1 MGYIYCITNLIN
13 NKQYVGKTT
22 YSVERRWKQ
31 HCSDYKKLKC
41 ANRPLYKAMNKYGI
55 DNFKIEIL
63 EQCERGFI
71 SEREQYW
78 IKYLKTYHLG
88 YNATLGGDG
97 SLIFDELEII
107 QLYNVHKCIK
117 TVASILGCCIDTV
130 SAILKSNNICI
141 EPHYYDSGVINKPKQ
156 INQYS
161 LNNEYLQT
169 FDSVQL
175 AAIWLLE
182 NNKIKK
188 LNSSVRGHI
197 SDVANGK
204 TKSAYKYIWKYV

>member
-22 YSVERRWKQ
+22 YSIERRWKQ

-41 ANRPLYKAMNKYGI
+41 SNRPLYKAMNKYGI
-55 DNFKIEIL
+55 ENFKIEVL
-63 EQCERGFI
+63 EQCERNLI

-78 IKYLKTYHLG
+78 IKCLKTYHLG

-97 SLIFDELEII
+97 SLIFNESEII
-107 QLYNVHKCIK
+107 QLYNAHKCIK
-117 TVASILGCCIDTV
+117 TVASILGCCIDTI
-130 SAILKSNNICI
+130 SAILKSNNIYI
-141 EPHYYDSGVINKPKQ
+141 ESHSYDSGVINKPKQ

-175 AAIWLLE
+175 AATWLLE

-188 LNSSVRGHI
+188 LNSGVRAHI

>member
-22 YSVERRWKQ
+22 YNVERRWKQ
-31 HCSDYKKLKC
+31 HCSDYKKLKY

-55 DNFKIEIL
+55 ENFKIEVL
-63 EQCERGFI
+63 EQCERNLI

-107 QLYNVHKCIK
+107 QLYNVHKCVK
-117 TVASILGCCIDTV
+117 TVASILGCCTDTV
-130 SAILKSNNICI
+130 SAILKSNNIYI
-141 EPHYYDSGVINKPKQ
+141 ESHPYDSGVIKKPKQ

-169 FDSVQL
+169 FDSVKL

-188 LNSSVRGHI
+188 LNSGVRSHI
-197 SDVANGK
+197 SDAANGK
-204 TKSAYKYIWKYV
+204 TKSAYKYIWKYT

>member
-1 MGYIYCITNLIN
+1 
-13 NKQYVGKTT
+13 
-22 YSVERRWKQ
+22 
-31 HCSDYKKLKC
+31 
-41 ANRPLYKAMNKYGI
+41 MNKYGI
-55 DNFKIEIL
+55 ENFKIEIL
-63 EQCERGFI
+63 EQCERNLI

-88 YNATLGGDG
+88 YNATLGGEG
-97 SLIFDELEII
+97 SLIFDESEII
-107 QLYNVHKCIK
+107 QLYNVYKCIK

-130 SAILKSNNICI
+130 SSILKSNNICI
-141 EPHYYDSGVINKPKQ
+141 ELHPYDSGVINKPKQ

-175 AAIWLLE
+175 AATWLLE

-188 LNSSVRGHI
+188 LNSGVRAHI

>member
-31 HCSDYKKLKC
+31 QCCDYKKLKC

-55 DNFKIEIL
+55 ENFKIEVL
-63 EQCERGFI
+63 EQCERNLI

-107 QLYNVHKCIK
+107 QLYNVHKCVK
-117 TVASILGCCIDTV
+117 TVASILGCCTDTV
-130 SAILKSNNICI
+130 SAILKSNNIYI
-141 EPHYYDSGVINKPKQ
+141 ESHPYDSGVIKKPKQ

-169 FDSVQL
+169 FDSVKL

-188 LNSSVRGHI
+188 LNSGVRSHI
-197 SDVANGK
+197 SDAANGK
-204 TKSAYKYIWKYV
+204 TKSAYKYIWKYT